1 LVINHSEKCLDA
13 TLSEQRKGN
22 LRGMVFA
29 VLSGFVLM
37 GSFGMARHV
46 SGELHAFEVAFFRT
60 FLGLLFLVPW
70 FLRSGTNPFKTARL
84 GMHVSRSALHS
95 GASLSFFFALT
106 IAPFAEITALY
117 FISPVFVTVMAVVFL
132 REVVGLQRWAAV
144 LIGFAGMLVILRP
157 GIEALEL
164 GSSLAILSA
173 MFGSC
178 SVVLTKGLARTE
190 SVMTISAY
198 TMTLM
203 TLFLLIP
210 ALFVW
215 EWPSLAVLPWLVL
228 IGAGGGL
235 GNFLFA
241 SSIKA
246 AEISVITPLSF
257 LQLVW
262 AAAIGF
268 LFFGEVPEIFV
279 WIGGLMIFA
288 ATTYIAIRERSF
300 AKSEPQTSPV

>member
-1 LVINHSEKCLDA
+1 
-13 TLSEQRKGN
+13 
-22 LRGMVFA
+22 
-29 VLSGFVLM
+29 M

-60 FLGLLFLVPW
+60 FFGLLFLVPW
-70 FLRSGTNPFKTARL
+70 FLRSGINPFKTARL
-84 GMHVSRSALHS
+84 GMHVSRSVFHS

-117 FISPVFVTVMAVVFL
+117 FISPVFVTVMAVMFL
-132 REVVGLQRWAAV
+132 REVVGLHRWAAV
-144 LIGFAGMLVILRP
+144 LMGFAGMLVIMRP

-164 GSSLAILSA
+164 GSSLAVVSA

-203 TLFLLIP
+203 TLI
-210 ALFVW
+210 LFVPAAFVW
-215 EWPSLAVLPWLVL
+215 QWPSLANLPWLIV
-228 IGAGGGL
+228 IGACGGL
-235 GNFLFA
+235 GNYLFA

-268 LFFGEVPEIFV
+268 LFFGEVPEIYIWF
-279 WIGGLMIFA
+279 GGTMIFA
-288 ATTYIAIRERSF
+288 ATSYIAIREHAV
-300 AKSEPQTSPV
+300 AKSTRHAGPVQV